1 MKYRKSNRRRPMP
14 AHELFEDDLQTAK
27 EIFGKSG
34 RYKHDRKLQQLCR
47 QVQRT
52 ISLSLA
58 ECGDDRLRDLLVE
71 SVTPAPD
78 ASRLMVSVLPSSSD
92 VHPINVGEISLRLAR
107 IAGWLRHEVALAIT
121 RKRAPELLFRVIGTR
136 EVQP

>member
-1 MKYRKSNRRRPMP
+1 MP
-14 AHELFEDDLQTAK
+14 AHELFEDDLLTAK
-27 EIFGKSG
+27 EIFGKGG
-34 RYKHDRKLQQLCR
+34 RRGHDRKVQQLCR

-58 ECGDDRLRDLLVE
+58 ECGDDLLRDLMVE

-78 ASRLMVSVLPSSSD
+78 ATHLMVSVMPSSS
-92 VHPINVGEISLRLAR
+92 VLRTANVAEINLRLAR
-107 IAGWLRHEVALAIT
+107 IAGWLRHEVAGAIT
-121 RKRAPELLFRVIGTR
+121 RKRAPELLFRVTGAQ